1 VKRDT
6 QGRCPAAPRGRN
18 ILAMD
23 TNLHSHLIALH
34 VQSRMQEAIA
44 ARTARAA
51 RQDRP
56 REPRLL
62 ALKRRV
68 HRRVAAEAPIDL
80 PGASAS
86 A

>member
-1 VKRDT
+1 
-6 QGRCPAAPRGRN
+6 
-18 ILAMD
+18 MD

-34 VQSRMQEAIA
+34 VQSRMEAATA

-62 ALKRRV
+62 ALKRIL
-68 HRRVAAEAPIDL
+68 RRPVAAKAPIDL